1 MLFQIR
7 LKTDW
12 KVTTLFVRKPIVG
25 ASHMTKMWKHF
36 FISAFNNDKFAE
48 ALELAKSAQKIIEGY
63 S

>member
-1 MLFQIR
+1 M
-7 LKTDW
+7 KT
-12 KVTTLFVRKPIVG
+12 
-25 ASHMTKMWKHF
+25 F